1 MRMLEGRRM
10 GDSAVVRRLL
20 RSELCDDEDWGR
32 EAAERGTGS
41 ESRRGRWCVDIG
53 GLSIIPSSG
62 AVSGCRSSGRSGCRV
77 WSGPDWRRKSNHVSL
92 PYASGGWTW
101 LPEKA
106 RAGVAAAS
114 PSRRL
119 GGAEG
124 EWGPL
129 RFCGGDMA
137 GGRRAWER
145 SGGFCKK
152 LGVDVESVAHGD
164 MPPRCGQRG
173 KSAGAAGLGQ
183 VRWLVI
189 HADGGTQCC
198 WLSAPLAARD
208 SPPRHSLVEYVE
220 YLCEKSR

>member
-1 MRMLEGRRM
+1 MGMGLVLDSPGAAECMRMLEGRRR

-62 AVSGCRSSGRSGCRV
+62 AVSGCRSPGRSWCRV

-92 PYASGGWTW
+92 PYASGGWIW

-106 RAGVAAAS
+106 RAGVPAAS

-119 GGAEG
+119 GGTEG
-124 EWGPL
+124 SA
-129 RFCGGDMA
+129 GGTWRAA
-137 GGRRAWER
+137 GGRGNEAEASARNWESTSSRSLTATCRHGAGREARVRARQGW
-145 SGGFCKK
+145 
-152 LGVDVESVAHGD
+152 
-164 MPPRCGQRG
+164 G
-173 KSAGAAGLGQ
+173 K
-183 VRWLVI
+183 
-189 HADGGTQCC
+189 
-198 WLSAPLAARD
+198 
-208 SPPRHSLVEYVE
+208 
-220 YLCEKSR
+220 